1 MFVPSRPE
9 AIVRCVRCLQ
19 IEPYRAIS
27 EGVVVPVERRL
38 GVVYRHAAC

>member
-19 IEPYRAIS
+19 IEPYRAIR
-27 EGVVVPVERRL
+27 EGVVIPVERRI
-38 GVVYRHAAC
+38 GVVYRHAGC